1 MPKGEFEDTY
11 KEFYKKKKQRFSVED
26 NDYAYFK
33 THYSNLSLSE
43 LSKILVVPRID
54 IDTSKLLSAYQ
65 SQNSFQYCIQ
75 LMSIPEYQL
84 C

>member
-1 MPKGEFEDTY
+1 
-11 KEFYKKKKQRFSVED
+11 
-26 NDYAYFK
+26 
-33 THYSNLSLSE
+33 LSFNE
-43 LSKILVVPRID
+43 LSNALVVPRID
-54 IDTSKLLSAYQ
+54 ADTIKMLEAYQ